1 MGRMAPKQEPKRN
14 FAEEAHQE
22 AERVRSALKAEVRRR
37 DFRHSDLEEALG
49 RSHGYFSHLFAGRL
63 TLTMEGI
70 FEVLLAIHADPVEF
84 FAAALGQEGRSKG
97 GPSAEEI
104 EATVLRA
111 LKRYGYP
118 SGGEAEEKEGT
129 GRS

>member
-1 MGRMAPKQEPKRN
+1 MAPKQAPKRS
-14 FAEEAHQE
+14 FTEEAHQQ
-22 AERVRSALKAEVRRR
+22 AERIRGALKAEVRRR
-37 DFRHSDLEEALG
+37 DFRQVDLEEALG
-49 RSHGYFSHLFAGRL
+49 RSHGYFSHLFGGRL
-63 TLTMEGI
+63 ALTMEGI
-70 FEVLLAIHADPVEF
+70 LEVLLAINADPVEF

-118 SGGEAEEKEGT
+118 SGGEAGEKEGT

>member
-1 MGRMAPKQEPKRN
+1 MKIAISGKGGVGKSTVAGTLAR
-14 FAEEAHQE
+14 
-22 AERVRSALKAEVRRR
+22 
-37 DFRHSDLEEALG
+37 
-49 RSHGYFSHLFAGRL
+49 LFAA
-63 TLTMEGI
+63 EGQR
-70 FEVLLAIHADPVEF
+70 VMAIDADPVEF
-84 FAAALGQEGRSKG
+84 IAAALGQEGRSKG

-118 SGGEAEEKEGT
+118 SGGEAGEKEGT